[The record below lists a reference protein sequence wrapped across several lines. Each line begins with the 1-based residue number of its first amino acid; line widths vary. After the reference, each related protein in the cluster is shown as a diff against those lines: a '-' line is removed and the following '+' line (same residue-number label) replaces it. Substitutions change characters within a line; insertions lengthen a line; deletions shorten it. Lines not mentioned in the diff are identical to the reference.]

1 MAQVQDLPPIDD
13 DEKVPITF
21 DFAPELSTGTAV
33 ASIVAV
39 TCSAIFGI
47 DTNPSARI
55 LGSAILAPSP
65 STGVA
70 NQAVRQMVGTM
81 IGGERYRLQCL
92 ANISDGQILNID
104 THADCNATS

>member
-1 MAQVQDLPPIDD
+1 MVQVADLPPIDD
-13 DEKVPITF
+13 DEKIPVTF
-21 DFAPELSTGTAV
+21 DFAPELSLGTTV
-33 ASIVAV
+33 ASVITV
-39 TCSAIFGI
+39 TCSGTFGI
-47 DTNPSARI
+47 DQNPSARI
-55 LGSAILAPSP
+55 LGGAILAPSP